1 MKKPSVVDVALE
13 LGMTLGEGV
22 FWDRA
27 RGALVWVDILD
38 GEIHEL
44 ADSVHRIYRPGTH
57 IGVAAPRSRGG
68 WVLAVREGFG
78 AYDPDAGR
86 FDILKRIEVP
96 GTRMNDGNVDRRGRF
111 FAGSMLYTEEAGG
124 GRLYRLDPDL
134 SASVVLEPVSVSNG
148 IDWSPDGSFVYYVD
162 SGTRPVARFDFDEDP
177 AAWSDATT
185 FASLADGEGF

>member
-27 RGALVWVDILD
+27 RGALVWVDILV

-44 ADSVHRIYRPGTH
+44 AGSVHRIHRTDTH

-111 FAGSMLYTEEAGG
+111 FAGSMLYTEERGG
-124 GRLYRLDPDL
+124 GRLLCEGARRHRTDKRDAGDQDRKLL
-134 SASVVLEPVSVSNG
+134 QVS
-148 IDWSPDGSFVYYVD
+148 GSFERMGD
-162 SGTRPVARFDFDEDP
+162 AR
-177 AAWSDATT
+177 
-185 FASLADGEGF
+185 G